1 MNHIID
7 LYYFLAGA
15 TAFLYYLKAL
25 GFVIN
30 KIETDHWTIT
40 LFIMFAIFLPLLLVV
55 FIVAPIIWIF
65 GSYYTIKHRM
75 LKKS

>member
-7 LYYFLAGA
+7 LYYFLAGI
-15 TAFLYYLKAL
+15 TAFLYYFIAL

-40 LFIMFAIFLPLLLVV
+40 FVVMLLIPLGTAIIV
-55 FIVAPIIWIF
+55 FVFAPIIWIF
-65 GSYYTIKHRM
+65 GSYYFIRTRL
-75 LKKS
+75 LKE